1 MKKFFISLC
10 LIAAVLFTSCF
21 QDEAISIVKNG
32 CVDKQFS
39 LTAPDLKSFVKSLV
53 ETAYSNNIY
62 NIKIYAPNAMIPGVS
77 DMIRECEHNNYSNN
91 QITVEEF

>member
-1 MKKFFISLC
+1 MNTIVVDYNSH
-10 LIAAVLFTSCF
+10 VLNR
-21 QDEAISIVKNG
+21 QVSIVKNG